1 MFFKQFKYMRLDKI
15 ILDNFLTYEHLEYD
29 ISKKPLLVQ
38 GLNKTEEDQESNGS
52 GKSGIFSGIEF
63 CITASNSRDVR
74 DKELVMFGEKEART
88 QLYASC
94 DVRKETIHIDWKI
107 KVKGSNVLTLN
118 KRAYDGEWEN
128 ISFSNVND
136 GKKYILNWFAIE
148 KEDLFNYYI
157 INKSRFKTFF
167 KASNKEK
174 VELINRF
181 SDASIIDGLDK
192 IDNTKL
198 QNEYN
203 DIKSEID
210 KIDGKIELT
219 NEQILEEK
227 SKDVELENKLLKD
240 SLLIKIEEAEDEI
253 QGFKEEIK
261 EFEQEQKDDNI
272 LLDNA
277 NGELNALNIKINKA
291 QSLVDNYIGKDFDKL
306 IEDQNKLIDDQEDL
320 VEVEST
326 YISELDNKS
335 LKVNKLIKEL
345 NVELSGSITCPSCA
359 HEFVLDCKHG
369 TLDQVKDKL
378 QQATTIGD
386 TIKKK
391 EQTHKD
397 KIKDIQKVIDNL
409 DNKIM
414 SISNERDVESK
425 QKQELV
431 NNLNN
436 INSQSILLNKK
447 INKLQARLLEHKTD
461 ITDCK
466 ADINKFNLN
475 IDGFKQ
481 EIKNIGTSTSKVNTN
496 ALEGSLLSLKEQK
509 TNLENDLTQK
519 GDEIYLNNQWSNNF
533 KQFRMHLAN
542 QSLEAIEFHMNR
554 YLVGMQSDLKVK
566 LEGFKMLANGTFKDE
581 ITAKIIRTVERTFSS
596 FSGGEQGRLLF
607 AAILANRHMINQTH
621 PYGGLDF
628 LSIDEVFEGV
638 DSLGLKKLVQSAKK
652 LNVAVMIITHV
663 TDEEVNDDILLIEKI
678 NGISYVKK

>member
-1 MFFKQFKYMRLDKI
+1 MRLDKI

-94 DVRKETIHIDWKI
+94 DVRKQTIHIDWKI

-118 KRAYDGEWEN
+118 KRAYDGGWEN

-219 NEQILEEK
+219 DEQILEEK

-240 SLLIKIEEAEDEI
+240 SLLDKIQEAKDDI
-253 QGFKEEIK
+253 DGFNQEIK
-261 EFEQEQKDDNI
+261 EFKQEQQDDKT
-272 LLDNA
+272 LFDNA
-277 NGELNALNIKINKA
+277 NGELNALNIKVNKA
-291 QSLVDNYIGKDFDKL
+291 QLLVDNFVGKDFDKL
-306 IEDQNKLIDDQEDL
+306 IDDQNNLIDDQEAL
-320 VEVEST
+320 VNIEKASV
-326 YISELDNKS
+326 SELDNKS

-359 HEFVLDCKHG
+359 NEFVLDCKHG
-369 TLDQVKDKL
+369 TLDQVKNKL
-378 QQATTIGD
+378 QQATTID
-386 TIKKK
+386 STIKNK

-397 KIKDIQKVIDNL
+397 KIKDIQEIIDRL
-409 DNKIM
+409 DGKLVL
-414 SISNERDVESK
+414 ISNERDLESRDR
-425 QKQELV
+425 QELV
-431 NNLNN
+431 NNLND

-447 INKLQARLLEHKTD
+447 INKLQSKLLEHKTD
-461 ITDCK
+461 IADCK
-466 ADINKFNLN
+466 ADIKKFNLN

-481 EIKNIGTSTSKVNTN
+481 EIKNIGSNTSKINTS
-496 ALEGSLLSLKEQK
+496 ALEASLLSLKKQK
-509 TNLENDLTQK
+509 TNLEGDLTQK
-519 GDEIYLNNQWSNNF
+519 GDEIYLNNQWVNNF

-628 LSIDEVFEGV
+628 LSIDEIFEGI

-663 TDEEVNDDILLIEKI
+663 TDEEVNDDILMIEKI

>member
-1 MFFKQFKYMRLDKI
+1 MRLDKI

-94 DVRKETIHIDWKI
+94 DVRKQTIHIDWKI

-118 KRAYDGEWEN
+118 KRAYDGGWEN

-219 NEQILEEK
+219 DEQILEEK

-240 SLLIKIEEAEDEI
+240 SLLDKIQEAKDDI
-253 QGFKEEIK
+253 DGFNQEIK
-261 EFEQEQKDDNI
+261 EFKQEQQDDKT
-272 LLDNA
+272 LFDNA
-277 NGELNALNIKINKA
+277 NGELNALNIKVNKA
-291 QSLVDNYIGKDFDKL
+291 QLLVDNFVGKDFDKL
-306 IEDQNKLIDDQEDL
+306 IDDQNNLIDDQEAL
-320 VEVEST
+320 VNIEKASV
-326 YISELDNKS
+326 SELDNKS

-345 NVELSGSITCPSCA
+345 NVELSGSITCSSCA
-359 HEFVLDCKHG
+359 NEFVLDCKHG
-369 TLDQVKDKL
+369 TLDQVKNKL
-378 QQATTIGD
+378 QQATTID
-386 TIKKK
+386 STIKNK

-397 KIKDIQKVIDNL
+397 KIKDIQEIIDRL
-409 DNKIM
+409 DGKLVL
-414 SISNERDVESK
+414 ISNERDLESRDR
-425 QKQELV
+425 QELV
-431 NNLNN
+431 NNLND

-447 INKLQARLLEHKTD
+447 INKLQSKLLEHKTD
-461 ITDCK
+461 IADCK
-466 ADINKFNLN
+466 ADIKKFNLN

-481 EIKNIGTSTSKVNTN
+481 EIKNIGSNTSKINTS
-496 ALEGSLLSLKEQK
+496 ALEASLLSLKKQK
-509 TNLENDLTQK
+509 TNLEGDLTQK
-519 GDEIYLNNQWSNNF
+519 GDEIYLNNQWVNNF

-663 TDEEVNDDILLIEKI
+663 TDEEVNDDVLLIEKI

>member
-1 MFFKQFKYMRLDKI
+1 MRLDKI
-15 ILDNFLTYEHLEYD
+15 ILENFLTYEYLDYD

-74 DKELVMFGEKEART
+74 DKELVMFGMKEAKT
-88 QLYASC
+88 KLFASC
-94 DVRKETIHIDWKI
+94 DVRKESIRIEWLI
-107 KVKGSNVLTLN
+107 KVKGSNVLTLS
-118 KRAYDGEWEN
+118 KKTYGGEYEE

-192 IDNTKL
+192 IDNSQL
-198 QNEYN
+198 DNEYN
-203 DIKSEID
+203 IIKSNID
-210 KIDGKIELT
+210 KVVGKVEFITQQLETEEVVIDEDQLVQDIQDKIQDLNDDRIDVEDEIT
-219 NEQILEEK
+219 EFEEK
-227 SKDVELENKLLKD
+227 KINDNKLLADAESKLAAID
-240 SLLIKIEEAEDEI
+240 IKVSKLQKAFDNFIV
-253 QGFKEEIK
+253 EEIDTDK
-261 EFEQEQKDDNI
+261 EYSERQI
-272 LLDNA
+272 LKNK
-277 NGELNALNIKINKA
+277 ELK
-291 QSLVDNYIGKDFDKL
+291 VDKL
-306 IEDQNKLIDDQEDL
+306 LN
-320 VEVEST
+320 
-326 YISELDNKS
+326 ELE
-335 LKVNKLIKEL
+335 I
-345 NVELSGSITCPSCA
+345 ELSGSIECPKCS
-359 HEFVLDCKHG
+359 HEFVLDSKHG
-369 TLDQVKDKL
+369 TIEE
-378 QQATTIGD
+378 A
-386 TIKKK
+386 
-391 EQTHKD
+391 
-397 KIKDIQKVIDNL
+397 
-409 DNKIM
+409 
-414 SISNERDVESK
+414 K
-425 QKQELV
+425 QKQSKANDIKETILNKIDELDIKIS
-431 NNLNN
+431 NIESSNKEQEDKSQELRNDLNLVKEE
-436 INSQSILLNKK
+436 SQSSSRQVLRYE
-447 INKLQARLLEHKTD
+447 KLIAEHDKD
-461 ITDCK
+461 IADCNNDLK
-466 ADINKFNLN
+466 QFDLDIKQLN
-475 IDGFKQ
+475 ID
-481 EIKNIGTSTSKVNTN
+481 IKNVGSTKPNNKDNYEEQLSK
-496 ALEGSLLSLKEQK
+496 LSTEQK
-509 TNLENDLTQK
+509 DLEEQLNKK

-638 DSLGLKKLVQSAKK
+638 DSLGLKKLVGSAKK

-663 TDEEVNDDILLIEKI
+663 TDEEVNDDILLIEKV
-678 NGISYVKK
+678 NGISYVKKS

>member
-1 MFFKQFKYMRLDKI
+1 MRLDKI
-15 ILDNFLTYEHLEYD
+15 ILKNFLTYEYLDYD

-74 DKELVMFGEKEART
+74 DKELVMFGMKEANT

-94 DVRKETIHIDWKI
+94 DVRKESIHIDWKI

-192 IDNTKL
+192 IDNTQL
-198 QNEYN
+198 QLEH
-203 DIKSEID
+203 DIIKSNID
-210 KIDGKIELT
+210 KVVGKIEFITQQLT
-219 NEQILEEK
+219 QEEVVVDE
-227 SKDVELENKLLKD
+227 SQLVKDIQDKISDINDDKLD
-240 SLLIKIEEAEDEI
+240 VQD
-253 QGFKEEIK
+253 EIK
-261 EFEQEQKDDNI
+261 EFEQKKLDDAKLLKDAESKLSAIDIKVSKLQKAFDSFVVEEIDVDKEYDERQTLKNK
-272 LLDNA
+272 
-277 NGELNALNIKINKA
+277 ELK
-291 QSLVDNYIGKDFDKL
+291 VDKL
-306 IEDQNKLIDDQEDL
+306 LN
-320 VEVEST
+320 
-326 YISELDNKS
+326 ELE
-335 LKVNKLIKEL
+335 I
-345 NVELSGSITCPSCA
+345 ELSGAIECPKCS

-369 TLDQVKDKL
+369 
-378 QQATTIGD
+378 
-386 TIKKK
+386 
-391 EQTHKD
+391 
-397 KIKDIQKVIDNL
+397 
-409 DNKIM
+409 
-414 SISNERDVESK
+414 SIEEAK
-425 QKQELV
+425 QKQIKANDIKETILNKIDELDIKIS
-431 NNLNN
+431 NIESSNKEQEDKRQELRNDLNSVKEE
-436 INSQSILLNKK
+436 SQSSSRQVIRYEKLIAEHDKDIADCNNDLKQFDLDIKQLN
-447 INKLQARLLEHKTD
+447 LD
-461 ITDCK
+461 
-466 ADINKFNLN
+466 
-475 IDGFKQ
+475 
-481 EIKNIGTSTSKVNTN
+481 IKNVGSTKPNN
-496 ALEGSLLSLKEQK
+496 KDNYEEQLANLSTEQK
-509 TNLENDLTQK
+509 ELEEELSIK

-663 TDEEVNDDILLIEKI
+663 TDEEVNDDILLVEKI
-678 NGISYVKK
+678 NGISYVKKS